1 MRTTR
6 GMRRRRALTVQA
18 YGVVRDAWR
27 PLVLRWRNA
36 KARRT
41 QAGARPSAAG
51 ARVTCVSH
59 VHLHFAFA
67 ARAGRIGQAR
77 AGAARA
83 TVDVTTRRVAV
94 EPIVKAQRKEPTAM
108 KWRETERH
116 APARV
121 AATVGQRRMPART
134 ELRHVATRPPVM
146 RSDTAAARHV
156 GGVSLAWRGERVRV
170 ADGRAMTSVE
180 QRALQRTPAGA
191 ARLHVVKA
199 SAPGAAAYRPNA
211 EMVSMRTARPRPLD
225 LAWRTQT
232 RLHAGGESSER
243 ESSPSSLSS
252 PRIHAERGA
261 LRATVQSSDSALVQV
276 QPRALEYSQ
285 FAPALVDRLADDVL
299 RRVERRVRIERER
312 RGI

>member
-1 MRTTR
+1 
-6 GMRRRRALTVQA
+6 
-18 YGVVRDAWR
+18 
-27 PLVLRWRNA
+27 
-36 KARRT
+36 
-41 QAGARPSAAG
+41 
-51 ARVTCVSH
+51 
-59 VHLHFAFA
+59 
-67 ARAGRIGQAR
+67 
-77 AGAARA
+77 
-83 TVDVTTRRVAV
+83 
-94 EPIVKAQRKEPTAM
+94 M

-191 ARLHVVKA
+191 ARLHFVKA

-211 EMVSMRTARPRPLD
+211 EKVSMRTARPRPLD

-232 RLHAGGESSER
+232 RLHAGGESCER
-243 ESSPSSLSS
+243 ESSPSS
-252 PRIHAERGA
+252 PRINAERGA
-261 LRATVQSSDSALVQV
+261 LRATVQSSNSALVQV